1 MSLHLRSSLAALLA
15 GASIAGSE
23 LLFARLLLPS
33 TGGGPGVFLPV
44 LFLFAAV
51 FPFGAE
57 LARRIGRSP
66 RLYLPLALLAITHAF
81 GVLLLGDPFRD
92 SAVTPTVLGILATLL
107 WAGGPLLLLL
117 SATVPL
123 LSSSRDGAGVVS
135 ASNGGA
141 LLGLVVGALGEA
153 VAGLSLLR
161 LLLLV
166 AGVVALLLVASL
178 IHREAPDQPAR
189 SGRAAWPQLL
199 LLSMIASSALGA
211 TSTMLTADLG
221 GVPMLW
227 ALALG
232 AYFLAWS
239 VAFSPH
245 PLVIRLRS
253 LCERLAPAG
262 ALAMIVSVIT
272 TQLWSVGLLIALL
285 LGSLFILSVALLARI
300 AGLIEAD
307 RQSAAVS
314 WRVIGIGGALGAV
327 LTSIVAPLL
336 LTLSNEISFVGA
348 AGLIALLVFH
358 RERGHYWPALV
369 GVGAR
374 VLASPILAGLPVP
387 GELYIVLI
395 GGVFAI
401 NLAAVASTRVVI
413 TALTLILLV
422 VANTPAQASISWQ
435 SRSLLGPLLVIDERY
450 PTPIGEISVSA
461 LVSGRTLH
469 GSEISAPAELAGEPT
484 TFYHRLGPLG
494 DLMTLTPTGSIAVIG
509 MGAGTMAAYA
519 GPERPLLFIELDPA
533 VIEVARTSFHYLEE
547 AGPSVAVLE
556 GEGRRW
562 LSDDAPGG
570 YAMIVIDA
578 FNGDAVPTHLLT
590 VETLRAAASQLR
602 PGGII
607 AIHISSRVFDLAPAI
622 GATAASLGLETRG
635 VIDLAD
641 PSLPPAVYAR
651 SEWVVIGAT
660 SALTALPDRW
670 HKVAPGGVILSDDRV
685 DLLALLRR

>member
-1 MSLHLRSSLAALLA
+1 
-15 GASIAGSE
+15 
-23 LLFARLLLPS
+23 
-33 TGGGPGVFLPV
+33 
-44 LFLFAAV
+44 
-51 FPFGAE
+51 
-57 LARRIGRSP
+57 
-66 RLYLPLALLAITHAF
+66 
-81 GVLLLGDPFRD
+81 
-92 SAVTPTVLGILATLL
+92 
-107 WAGGPLLLLL
+107 
-117 SATVPL
+117 
-123 LSSSRDGAGVVS
+123 
-135 ASNGGA
+135 
-141 LLGLVVGALGEA
+141 
-153 VAGLSLLR
+153 
-161 LLLLV
+161 
-166 AGVVALLLVASL
+166 
-178 IHREAPDQPAR
+178 
-189 SGRAAWPQLL
+189 
-199 LLSMIASSALGA
+199 MIASSALGA

-239 VAFSPH
+239 VAFSPR

-262 ALAMIVSVIT
+262 ALAMIVSVIA
-272 TQLWSVGLLIALL
+272 TQFWSVGPLIALL
-285 LGSLFILSVALLARI
+285 LCSLFLLSVALLARI

-336 LTLSNEISFVGA
+336 LTLTNEISFVGA
-348 AGLIALLVFH
+348 AGLIALLVFR

-369 GVGAR
+369 GVVAI
-374 VLASPILAGLPVP
+374 VLASPIVAGFPAP

-401 NLAAVASTRVVI
+401 NLASVANTRVVV
-413 TALTLILLV
+413 TALALILLV

-435 SRSLLGPLLVIDERY
+435 SRSLLGPLLVIDESY
-450 PTPIGEISVSA
+450 QAQIGGISASV
-461 LVSGRTLH
+461 LVSGRTIH
-469 GSEISAPAELAGEPT
+469 GSEITAPAELAGEPT

-494 DLMTLTPTGSIAVIG
+494 DLMTMTPTGSVAVIG

-519 GPERPLLFIELDPA
+519 SPERPLLFIELDPA
-533 VIEVARTSFHYLEE
+533 VIEVARTRFHYLEE
-547 AGPSVAVLE
+547 AGRSVEVLE

-562 LSDDAPGG
+562 LSSDAPGG
-570 YAMIVIDA
+570 YTMIVIDA

-590 VETLRAAASQLR
+590 AEALRAAASQLR

-607 AIHISSRVFDLAPAI
+607 AIHISSRIFDLAPAI

-641 PSLPPAVYAR
+641 PGLPPAVYSS

-660 SALTALPDRW
+660 STLAALPERW
-670 HKVAPGGVILSDDRV
+670 RKIALGGVILSDDRV

>member
-1 MSLHLRSSLAALLA
+1 
-15 GASIAGSE
+15 
-23 LLFARLLLPS
+23 
-33 TGGGPGVFLPV
+33 
-44 LFLFAAV
+44 
-51 FPFGAE
+51 
-57 LARRIGRSP
+57 
-66 RLYLPLALLAITHAF
+66 
-81 GVLLLGDPFRD
+81 
-92 SAVTPTVLGILATLL
+92 
-107 WAGGPLLLLL
+107 
-117 SATVPL
+117 
-123 LSSSRDGAGVVS
+123 
-135 ASNGGA
+135 
-141 LLGLVVGALGEA
+141 
-153 VAGLSLLR
+153 
-161 LLLLV
+161 
-166 AGVVALLLVASL
+166 
-178 IHREAPDQPAR
+178 
-189 SGRAAWPQLL
+189 
-199 LLSMIASSALGA
+199 MIASSALGA

-239 VAFSPH
+239 IAFSPH

-253 LCERLAPAG
+253 LCEQLAPAG

-272 TQLWSVGLLIALL
+272 TELWSAGLLIALL
-285 LGSLFILSVALLARI
+285 LGSLFILSVALLTRA

-307 RQSAAVS
+307 RQSAAAS
-314 WRVIGIGGALGAV
+314 WRVIGVGGALGAA
-327 LTSIVAPLL
+327 LTSIAAPLL
-336 LTLSNEISFVGA
+336 LTLTNEISLVGA
-348 AGLIALLVFH
+348 AGLIALLVFYP
-358 RERGHYWPALV
+358 ERGRYWLSLI
-369 GVGAR
+369 GVGII

-387 GELYIVLI
+387 GELYLVLI
-395 GGVFAI
+395 GGVLVI
-401 NLAAVASTRVVI
+401 NLAAIGRARAIVA
-413 TALTLILLV
+413 AMTLGLLV
-422 VANTPAQASISWQ
+422 VANAISHPSVIWQ

-450 PTPIGEISVSA
+450 PTPIGDISIST
-461 LVSGRTLH
+461 LVSGRTIH

-519 GPERPLLFIELDPA
+519 SPERPLLFIELDPA
-533 VIEVARTSFHYLEE
+533 VVEVARTRFLYLEE
-547 AGPSVAVLE
+547 AGESVAVIE

-562 LSDDAPGG
+562 LVDEAPGG

-590 VETLRAAASQLR
+590 AEALRAAALRLR

-641 PSLPPAVYAR
+641 TSLPPAVYLS

-660 SALTALPDRW
+660 STLTALPERW
-670 HKVAPGGVILSDDRV
+670 QKVAPGGVILSDDRV
-685 DLLALLRR
+685 DLLSLLRR

>member
-1 MSLHLRSSLAALLA
+1 MSLNLRSSLAALLA

-23 LLFARLLLPS
+23 LLFARLLLPA

-123 LSSSRDGAGVVS
+123 LSSSRGGAGVVS

-166 AGVVALLLVASL
+166 AGVVALLLVTSL

-199 LLSMIASSALGA
+199 LLSMVASSALGA

-369 GVGAR
+369 GVGAI
-374 VLASPILAGLPVP
+374 VLASPILAGFPVP

-395 GGVFAI
+395 GGVLAI
-401 NLAAVASTRVVI
+401 NLAAVANSRVVI
-413 TALTLILLV
+413 TALALILLV
-422 VANTPAQASISWQ
+422 VANTPAQASISWR

-450 PTPIGEISVSA
+450 PTPIGEISVSE
-461 LVSGRTLH
+461 LVSGRTIH

-519 GPERPLLFIELDPA
+519 GPERPLLFVELDPA

-547 AGPSVAVLE
+547 AGQSAKVLE

-562 LSDDAPGG
+562 LSSDAPGG

-590 VETLRAAASQLR
+590 AEALRAAASQLR

-670 HKVAPGGVILSDDRV
+670 HKVVPGGVILSDDRV

>member
-1 MSLHLRSSLAALLA
+1 MSLNLRSSLAALLA

-23 LLFARLLLPS
+23 ILFARLLLPAV
-33 TGGGPGVFLPV
+33 GGGPGVFLPV
-44 LFLFAAV
+44 LLLFAAV
-51 FPFGAE
+51 FPLGAE

-81 GVLLLGDPFRD
+81 GVLLLGDPLRD
-92 SAVTPTVLGILATLL
+92 SAVTPTVPGILATLL
-107 WAGGPLLLLL
+107 WAGGPPLLLL

-123 LSSSRDGAGVVS
+123 LSSSRGGVGVVS

-199 LLSMIASSALGA
+199 LLSMVASSALGA

-232 AYFLAWS
+232 AYFIAWS
-239 VAFSPH
+239 VAFSPR

-262 ALAMIVSVIT
+262 ALAMITSVIT
-272 TQLWSVGLLIALL
+272 TQLWSVGFLITLL
-285 LGSLFILSVALLARI
+285 LGSLFILSVALLARV

-307 RQSAAVS
+307 RQSAAVA
-314 WRVIGIGGALGAV
+314 WRVIGVGGALGAA
-327 LTSIVAPLL
+327 LTSIAAPLL
-336 LTLSNEISFVGA
+336 LTLTNEISLVGA
-348 AGLIALLVFH
+348 AGLIALLVFYP
-358 RERGHYWPALV
+358 ERGRYWLSLI
-369 GVGAR
+369 GVGII
-374 VLASPILAGLPVP
+374 VLASPILSGLPVP
-387 GELYIVLI
+387 GELYLVLI

-413 TALTLILLV
+413 NALTLILLV

-450 PTPIGEISVSA
+450 PTPIGDISVSA
-461 LVSGRTLH
+461 LVSGRTIH

-519 GPERPLLFIELDPA
+519 GPERPLLFVELDPA
-533 VIEVARTSFHYLEE
+533 VIEVARTRFHYLEE

-562 LSDDAPGG
+562 LSHNAPGG

-590 VETLRAAASQLR
+590 AEALRVAASQLR

-635 VIDLAD
+635 MIDLAD
-641 PSLPPAVYAR
+641 PSLPPAVYSS
-651 SEWVVIGAT
+651 SEWVVIGTA
-660 SALTALPDRW
+660 SALAALPERW
-670 HKVAPGGVILSDDRV
+670 ERISPGGVVLTDDRV
-685 DLLALLRR
+685 DILSLLRH

>member
-1 MSLHLRSSLAALLA
+1 MSLNLRSSLAALLA

-23 LLFARLLLPS
+23 LLFARLLLPA

-44 LFLFAAV
+44 LLLFAAV

-57 LARRIGRSP
+57 LSRRIGRSP

-81 GVLLLGDPFRD
+81 GVLLLGDPL
-92 SAVTPTVLGILATLL
+92 SSSVVAPTVPGILMTLL

-123 LSSSRDGAGVVS
+123 LSSSSGGVGVVS

-199 LLSMIASSALGA
+199 LLAMVASSALGA

-239 VAFSPH
+239 IAFSPH

-262 ALAMIVSVIT
+262 ALAMMVSVIT
-272 TQLWSVGLLIALL
+272 TQFWSVGLLIALL

-336 LTLSNEISFVGA
+336 LTLTNEISLVGA

-369 GVGAR
+369 GVVAI
-374 VLASPILAGLPVP
+374 VLASPIVAGFPVP

-395 GGVFAI
+395 GGVLAI
-401 NLAAVASTRVVI
+401 NLAAVASARVVV

-422 VANTPAQASISWQ
+422 VANTPAQTSISWQ
-435 SRSLLGPLLVIDERY
+435 SRSLLGPLLVIDESY
-450 PTPIGEISVSA
+450 QAQIGDISASV
-461 LVSGRTLH
+461 LVSGRTIH
-469 GSEISAPAELAGEPT
+469 GSEITAPAELAGEPT

-494 DLMTLTPTGSIAVIG
+494 DLMTLTPTGSVAVIG

-519 GPERPLLFIELDPA
+519 SPERPLLFVELDPA
-533 VIEVARTSFHYLEE
+533 VIEVARTRFHYLEE
-547 AGPSVAVLE
+547 AGRSVEVLE

-562 LSDDAPGG
+562 LSSDAPGG

-590 VETLRAAASQLR
+590 AEALRAVALQLR
-602 PGGII
+602 PSGII
-607 AIHISSRVFDLAPAI
+607 AIHISSRIFDLAPAI

-635 VIDLAD
+635 VIDFAD
-641 PSLPPAVYAR
+641 PSLPPTFYSS

-660 SALTALPDRW
+660 SALTALPERW
-670 HKVAPGGVILSDDRV
+670 QKIAPGGVVLSDDRV